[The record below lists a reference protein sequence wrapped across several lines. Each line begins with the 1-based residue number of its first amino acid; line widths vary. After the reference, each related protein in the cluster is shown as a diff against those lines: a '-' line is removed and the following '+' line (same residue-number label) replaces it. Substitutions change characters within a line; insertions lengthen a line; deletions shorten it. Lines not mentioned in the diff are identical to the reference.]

1 MVQFEKGNRI
11 WKLDVGPNT
20 REAVRKKLDG
30 EGLKCEVIGWDLFGR
45 RKAKPSSNVT
55 SAV

>member
-20 REAVRKKLDG
+20 REAVRKKLG
-30 EGLKCEVIGWDLFGR
+30 WGGSQMQSSGWDLFGR
-45 RKAKPSSNVT
+45 RKAKPSFNVT